1 MDERGFPGKDFI
13 NRRVDFQF
21 AGVRLKLDLSLGLF
35 SSAGVDSGTMLL
47 LRSVARECPP
57 DGPGRVLDAG
67 CGTGALGLALAGRWG
82 DAQVRMVDRDALAAA
97 FAGHNAR
104 LNGLANVSVRHSL
117 MLDDPPDGGFDLI
130 LSNFPAK
137 AGDPV
142 LADYLGRSTA
152 LLAPGGRGA
161 IVIVHTL
168 AERCGELIEA
178 GGARVIH
185 RDASRGHAVFHYA
198 REGRGAGIRG
208 GSDPEGD
215 PPECYIRREGEFEAG
230 GIRYRARTVWNMGDF
245 DRLSWRLELMG
256 ELMGKLGGLGGSM
269 VFWGPGQGHLPML
282 CLARGRRG
290 PARVLLAGRDRLE
303 LLISRSN
310 LRAPGPDVPVEI
322 HGLADAGLLGD
333 GDPGGWDCFVSDLSP
348 VPRSEW
354 AGPLREAAARLVCPG
369 GIWAVLG
376 RSADLAVLTRSLKG
390 WTGVKDERRRG
401 WRALVLRRNEGGRQ
415 RSVEE
420 GRKGLHGSGWAGG
433 PRGSRVSLARALC
446 RAPRGGYGASR
457 RA

>member
-47 LRSVARECPP
+47 LKSVARECPP

-82 DAQVRMVDRDALAAA
+82 DARVRMVDRDALAAA

-178 GGARVIH
+178 GGAKVIH
-185 RDASRGHAVFHYA
+185 RDASKGHAVFHYA

-208 GSDPEGD
+208 GGDPEGA

-256 ELMGKLGGLGGSM
+256 ELLGKLGGLGRNM

-310 LRAPGPDVPVEI
+310 LKAPGPDVPVEI

-354 AGPLREAAARLVCPG
+354 AGPLRGAAARLVCPG

-390 WTGVKDERRRG
+390 WTGVTDERRRG
-401 WRALVLRRNEGGRQ
+401 WRALVLRRNEGGA
-415 RSVEE
+415 
-420 GRKGLHGSGWAGG
+420 SG
-433 PRGSRVSLARALC
+433 VS
-446 RAPRGGYGASR
+446 
-457 RA
+457 